1 MRPFLPILAA
11 MAVLSGASR
20 AAAQS
25 DAETW
30 RFDGLRNGYCIEF
43 LVDSALIR
51 GLLPDGAMPL
61 RADRVQ
67 ALHPAIARTV
77 ADQPEYGAWTP
88 ASACFYMFDQVV
100 VAGRPLPASSAAGE
114 MIGFVSYSARLL
126 EDRGR
131 GGDVLDRLITSNWK
145 GMRSADDQGLRLERS
160 PVTLEDVPKSTNRR
174 ITLKVDGT
182 TLRWEGRDAGD
193 STAASAPLE
202 RRWLVKGADRRYRF
216 VTMRVVPTSSRSM
229 IGSLIVQ
236 GKGDLAKALRSSPIR
251 YVGPNVRGGSG
262 ELVNQNAN

>member
-1 MRPFLPILAA
+1 MRRFTRTVVAVAA
-11 MAVLSGASR
+11 VSGASR
-20 AAAQS
+20 ASAQK
-25 DAETW
+25 AEETW

-51 GLLPDGAMPL
+51 GLLPDGALPM
-61 RADRVQ
+61 RADRMQ
-67 ALHPAIARTV
+67 TLHPAIARTV
-77 ADQPEYGAWTP
+77 ADQPEYGPSTP

-100 VAGRPLPASSAAGE
+100 VAGRPLPASGAAGE

-126 EDRGR
+126 EDGGR
-131 GGDVLDRLITSNWK
+131 GGDVLDVLVTSNWK

-160 PVTLEDVPKSTNRR
+160 PVTLEDLPNSANRR
-174 ITLKVDGT
+174 ITMKVDGT
-182 TLRWEGRDAGD
+182 TLRWEGRDAAD
-193 STAASAPLE
+193 SSAAGGPLE

-216 VTMRVVPTSSRSM
+216 VTMRVAPTSSRSM

-236 GKGDLAKALRSSPIR
+236 GNGDLAKALRSSPIR
-251 YVGPNVRGGSG
+251 YVGPNHRGGGG